1 MGLFYYAQKK
11 KEKIKKG
18 NALNSNSPI
27 CVYTLKELLDNFKK
41 HKDSDVWFFHGRSN
55 DVISDLTG
63 GKISSSSRGFICK
76 QSTDMCDIVAACG
89 PYGNLIIGRLE
100 ISKNTFSYK
109 NCNLGA
115 GEKVEIL
122 N

>member
-1 MGLFYYAQKK
+1 MSR
-11 KEKIKKG
+11 
-18 NALNSNSPI
+18 ALNSNSPI

-41 HKDSDVWFFHGRSN
+41 HKDGDVWFFHGRSN
-55 DVISDLTG
+55 YVISNLTG

-76 QSTDMCDIVAACG
+76 QDTDMCDIVAACG

-115 GEKVEIL
+115 VEKVEIL